1 MTTFYMNEA
10 SFDLPEAHFVD
21 RTVTLLEAV
30 TPRGATVT
38 VLVQRL
44 PIPLGKSLR
53 ELVNDHLTW
62 AAEKQRGFT
71 VLSREDA
78 SFGGAPAIALTA
90 RWRDETGMVFRREA
104 HLAVGTRWLIVAGH
118 SRFEEMEQVNQHFD
132 HLLGTVQLRD

>member
-10 SFDLPEAHFVD
+10 SFDLPDAHFID

-44 PIPLGKSLR
+44 PIAVGKSLR
-53 ELVNDHLTW
+53 DVVSEHLAW

-71 VLSREDA
+71 VLSREEILL
-78 SFGGAPAIALTA
+78 GGAPAIELTA
-90 RWRDETGMVFRREA
+90 RWRDDHGMVFRREA
-104 HLAVGTRWLIVAGH
+104 HFTVGSRWLLLAGH
-118 SRFEEMEQVNQHFD
+118 SRFEEIDQVNHHFD
-132 HLLGTVQLRD
+132 HLLGSMQLRD